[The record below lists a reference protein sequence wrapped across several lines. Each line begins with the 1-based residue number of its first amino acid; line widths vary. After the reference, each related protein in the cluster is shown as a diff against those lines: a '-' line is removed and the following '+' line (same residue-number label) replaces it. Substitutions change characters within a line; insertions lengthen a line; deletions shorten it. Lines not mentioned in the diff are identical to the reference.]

1 MKIFT
6 ISLALVLLT
15 AFACSSDDTATEDSL
30 RATQEGLATLSV
42 EVTNLKAEI
51 AELETTIAELQGT
64 IIAQNDQPKSS
75 DGY

>member
-1 MKIFT
+1 MKIFS
-6 ISLALVLLT
+6 ISLALVLF
-15 AFACSSDDTATEDSL
+15 AAVACSSEDIATEDSL

-42 EVTNLKAEI
+42 EVTNLKTKI
-51 AELETTIAELQGT
+51 AELETTIAEFQGT

>member
-1 MKIFT
+1 MKIFS
-6 ISLALVLLT
+6 ISLALVLFT
-15 AFACSSDDTATEDSL
+15 AVACSSEDTATKDSL

>member
-1 MKIFT
+1 MKIFS

-15 AFACSSDDTATEDSL
+15 AVSCSNDDTATEDSL